1 MALLIPFCVFLA
13 AQRSDAE
20 DVTANNKPA
29 NNNVDEQL
37 HLELSLGIE
46 HAREIDEDD
55 RARSIAHRS
64 LYQQPEQDH
73 LQDLDDEPFIL
84 REKALP
90 KDRSSVVGIP
100 TTELAKAFEQEQ
112 EPKRSIVDRIL
123 ERAPVAAITKTKD
136 LDREMERSR
145 ELER

>member
-1 MALLIPFCVFLA
+1 MRCLPKDR
-13 AQRSDAE
+13 RSTSIA
-20 DVTANNKPA
+20 
-29 NNNVDEQL
+29 
-37 HLELSLGIE
+37 SYRWGIE
-46 HAREIDEDD
+46 YAREMIDEDD
-55 RARSIAHRS
+55 RSIVD
-64 LYQQPEQDH
+64 QQPKQDH

-123 ERAPVAAITKTKD
+123 DRAPVAATTKTKD
-136 LDREMERSR
+136 LDREMERSK